1 MRCTGSLLGLSL
13 LSAVAAGEPPGLWF
27 WGSAS
32 PESLGAIKSFQ
43 GSLKAKAPT
52 VYYSFGGLS
61 VGAGGQFQGS
71 QNATLIKEMKGMGIK
86 VYATVGATNITT
98 LRSIFKEPQPYI
110 EAAVKSAVASGID
123 GYNLDWEPYVKGM
136 TKWTPGDEGDV
147 DNSDGLAYARFVDT
161 FAKALHKEQKQL
173 SLDFFTDLAIWNLAA
188 LNSTAVDT
196 VISMDTCE
204 WLCTAPHWLTGVGA
218 AWGLLSIDSHR
229 TNIHI
234 CAADVQDNQTEQA
247 YVQMATTYVNA
258 ARLGVGVCP
267 GTEANPTP
275 SKPPLQPYGPDS
287 CGTAPYTPELVD
299 ERLAYFKQLLAT
311 PRTSFRM
318 MNMCC
323 SGLLS
328 EVWWSG
334 LRGFYSSM

>member
-1 MRCTGSLLGLSL
+1 MRAGLLGLGL
-13 LSAVAAGEPPGLWF
+13 LAAAVAAAAEPPGLWF

-32 PESLGAIKSFQ
+32 AESLGAIKSFQ
-43 GSLKAKAPT
+43 AALKSKAPT
-52 VYYSFGGLS
+52 IYYSFGGLS
-61 VGAGGQFQGS
+61 VGADGTFQGS

-98 LRSIFKEPQPYI
+98 LRAIFKEPEPYI
-110 EAAVKSAVASGID
+110 EAAVKSAVSSDID

-136 TKWTPGDEGDV
+136 SKWVPNDEGDV
-147 DNSDGLAYARFVDT
+147 NNDDGLAYARFVDT
-161 FAKALHKEQKQL
+161 FAKALHKEKKEL

-196 VISMDTCE
+196 VISMDTY
-204 WLCTAPHWLTGVGA
+204 
-218 AWGLLSIDSHR
+218 
-229 TNIHI
+229 
-234 CAADVQDNQTEQA
+234 VQDNQTEQA

-267 GTEANPTP
+267 GTEAKPIP

-287 CGTAPYTPELVD
+287 CGTAPYTTELVE
-299 ERLAYFKQLLAT
+299 ERLAYFKKLLAT
-311 PRTSFRM
+311 PRTAFRM
-318 MNMCC
+318 MSMCC

-334 LRGFYSSM
+334 LRGFYSTL